1 MADLRQQD
9 GKRTLRSSGSIA
21 LAGMLSRSPSSP
33 SSVAHPKNSIR
44 FTSGNSTSSGFTDN
58 NANDSD
64 ATRNTTTLYNY
75 FDVYET
81 PDCRVS
87 SNDPPADGGL
97 SVTPTSLQICNI
109 TQYTCASSSSSSSS
123 IAVDTLTIQVP
134 FAYELYYRSDS
145 FADLQHY
152 ILPHLE
158 ESMLLH
164 LAEKLGIAQCRQ
176 RLQRRQ
182 RQLNRRRRHL
192 ASEGSILRNVQA
204 TPSTSTLFVGASI
217 EPRDQVNDDCDQCRT
232 NYTIAQDN
240 GFKYN
245 CVPMRG
251 EMTVFVQPQSNNKLA
266 EEQAIRDTVS
276 LYIQEA
282 MQEDVLVATGYI
294 PKVVYTDEDALCIGG
309 SGGAATAV
317 DVVSSNGGGAIA
329 HWSRLKIGLV
339 AGLASFV
346 LLLLLLLCCCCCLC
360 CGARRRRRNRQRA
373 NADSA
378 SDSVGANGTVQPRTA
393 TRSLG
398 SRRDYRRRPMS
409 PRRGN
414 AMVAP
419 IAGSFS
425 GPMWGAASVD
435 DDGEDGVERCLAS
448 RDSLAL
454 RGRGPNGKPT
464 YDEESVGTTRTS
476 VASGSVVVMVRGDSD
491 DNDERDSPTVHEEVE
506 LLSDNDDDTRI
517 DGEHINADDSLE
529 QSDEEAGTG
538 TMEHA
543 KHEESAPSS
552 KGVASNKAIQAEDFE
567 LLDRLAQRPMSPE
580 DDDDDDVT
588 SNSVQTRD
596 YMAARSLSP
605 TSGSQITALAG
616 NLQKRPW
623 AAVGGGTRVSTQQR
637 NVYQGSPGSPPLSP
651 RSGSYS
657 TATSTRLETIVPPT
671 LMYPSMSRQ
680 YRSPPP
686 TIDTEAQALSGNL
699 QYPAQYA
706 PTTTPRTPPPVDD
719 RSSSLSRTTM
729 ASRMF
734 RSPTATRTRAAEA
747 PLSPSSRSSASTNN
761 SSRQQQQQQQQQDA
775 VVQPE
780 NHETFTY
787 GRLAAPILGPHL
799 RSSTYSSVATAGTTR
814 TAGTTTT
821 TGHLAPSSTYG
832 SHATLRTGNLGPRH
846 SSVSPPRST
855 SVHHQYGGDS
865 VAMMQAPDSFDEE
878 IMGIISE
885 EDEEPAG
892 GGETPYAKDAVHHG
906 HGPATTTAVGIPY
919 HHNSDVLNVR
929 GSYYYPDP
937 DGPDMN
943 DAYVS
948 EDSDS
953 QLSSND
959 QQQQQQRSLGMGYN
973 TMDEHAKRRLQ
984 MS

>member
-1 MADLRQQD
+1 MADLHQQD

-21 LAGMLSRSPSSP
+21 FAGMRSRSSS
-33 SSVAHPKNSIR
+33 SSTTTSVAHPKNSIR
-44 FTSGNSTSSGFTDN
+44 FTSGNSTTDN
-58 NANDSD
+58 SDSD
-64 ATRNTTTLYNY
+64 SGNAARNTTTLYNY

-97 SVTPTSLQICNI
+97 AVTPASLQICNI
-109 TQYTCASSSSSSSS
+109 TQYTCASSSS
-123 IAVDTLTIQVP
+123 IEVDTLTIQVP
-134 FAYELYYRSDS
+134 FAYELYYRSDNL
-145 FADLQHY
+145 ADLQHY

-164 LAEKLGIAQCRQ
+164 LAETLGIAQCRQ
-176 RLQRRQ
+176 RQQRRQ
-182 RQLNRRRRHL
+182 RQLNRRHRHL
-192 ASEGSILRNVQA
+192 ASEGTVVRNRNVQD
-204 TPSTSTLFVGASI
+204 TTSTSGTFVGASI
-217 EPRDQVNDDCDQCRT
+217 EPRDQVNDECDQCRT
-232 NYTIAQDN
+232 NYTTTQNN
-240 GFKYN
+240 GFKYD

-251 EMTVFVQPQSNNKLA
+251 EMTVFVQPQSNDRLA
-266 EEQAIRDTVS
+266 EEKAIRDKVS

-294 PKVVYTDEDALCIGG
+294 PKVVYMDEDAAPCANTG
-309 SGGAATAV
+309 GGAATAV
-317 DVVSSNGGGAIA
+317 DAVSSSNGGASAA

-339 AGLASFV
+339 AGLAAFV

-360 CGARRRRRNRQRA
+360 CGGAGKWRRRQQRA

-378 SDSVGANGTVQPRTA
+378 SDSADANGTVQPRTA
-393 TRSLG
+393 SRSLG

-409 PRRGN
+409 PRLRGN

-419 IAGSFS
+419 IAGTFS

-476 VASGSVVVMVRGDSD
+476 VASGSVVAMVRGDSD
-491 DNDERDSPTVHEEVE
+491 DGNERDSPTVHEEIE
-506 LLSDNDDDTRI
+506 LLSDNNDDTSI
-517 DGEHINADDSLE
+517 DGEHINADDSQE

-538 TMEHA
+538 TMERA
-543 KHEESAPSS
+543 TNQEPAAPSKS
-552 KGVASNKAIQAEDFE
+552 VASKAIQAEDFE
-567 LLDRLAQRPMSPE
+567 LLDRLAQRPLSPE
-580 DDDDDDVT
+580 GDDDDDDVA

-623 AAVGGGTRVSTQQR
+623 GGGTRAGNQQR
-637 NVYQGSPGSPPLSP
+637 AIYQGSPGSPPLSP
-651 RSGSYS
+651 RSDSYS
-657 TATSTRLETIVPPT
+657 TATATRLETIEPPT

-699 QYPAQYA
+699 RYPAQYA
-706 PTTTPRTPPPVDD
+706 TTTAPRTPPPMDD
-719 RSSSLSRTTM
+719 RSASIGRTTM

-734 RSPTATRTRAAEA
+734 RSPTATRTRAPEA
-747 PLSPSSRSSASTNN
+747 PLSPASTSSASTNN
-761 SSRQQQQQQQQQDA
+761 SSRHRQQQPP

-799 RSSTYSSVATAGTTR
+799 RSSTYGSVATAGTTR
-814 TAGTTTT
+814 TTGTTG
-821 TGHLAPSSTYG
+821 GHLAPSSTYG
-832 SHATLRTGNLGPRH
+832 SHATLRTGNLGPRR
-846 SSVSPPRST
+846 SSAHSPPRSP
-855 SVHHQYGGDS
+855 SAHQYGGDS

-885 EDEEPAG
+885 EDEEPARG
-892 GGETPYAKDAVHHG
+892 VETPYAKDAVHHG
-906 HGPATTTAVGIPY
+906 PNNATATAAIGMPY
-919 HHNSDVLNVR
+919 HDSDVLNGH

-937 DGPDMN
+937 DGPGMN

-959 QQQQQQRSLGMGYN
+959 QQQQQQQRSLVGMGYN
-973 TMDEHAKRRLQ
+973 TTDEHAKRRLQ